1 MVHRAW
7 RLDLCPGSRL
17 VAWSLSLDTLHG
29 NTAGRDTRRLFQ
41 CRHAVIA
48 GEVLLPECQDQL
60 AAQYVTSLVESKAP
74 FAERS
79 GQLVPRIMSDVL
91 IGIAARL
98 EESIKLFGNYPFPAG
113 IIRSAQHEPAAI

>member
-7 RLDLCPGSRL
+7 RLDLCPGSKL
-17 VAWSLSLDTLHG
+17 VAWSLTLDTLHG
-29 NTAGRDTRRLFQ
+29 NTAGRNARRLFE
-41 CRHAVIA
+41 CRLTVIA

-60 AAQYVTSLVESKAP
+60 AAQYVTSLVESEAS

-91 IGIAARL
+91 IGIAAGL
-98 EESIKLFGNYPFPAG
+98 EESVQLFGSYP
-113 IIRSAQHEPAAI
+113 